1 MRGQGAEK
9 WKKMNIEELDL
20 SNVADLKVLKD
31 LRAKVD
37 RAITSFEDR
46 RRREAHEALK
56 NKAQELGYNLQDL
69 LNDRPRERVPAEQ
82 KYMNPDDHSA
92 TWSGR
97 GRKPKWVESHLS
109 SGKSLDDLKI

>member
-46 RRREAHEALK
+46 RRREAHE
-56 NKAQELGYNLQDL
+56 
-69 LNDRPRERVPAEQ
+69 
-82 KYMNPDDHSA
+82 
-92 TWSGR
+92 SG
-97 GRKPKWVESHLS
+97 
-109 SGKSLDDLKI
+109 